1 MKRILALVLAA
12 SLLLSLVVFSAGAEE
27 DKKVLHWFIGGEVT
41 TVDTGKVYDTI
52 SGEAV
57 FLIADPLYRLD
68 ENADPVPNL
77 AVALPEISEDGL
89 TVTVTIRD
97 DAKYVDGT
105 PVKAQDIVYATQ
117 RIFDPAVGS
126 QNSSVADI
134 KNGAAVRA
142 GEVAVEEL
150 GVKALSD
157 TVVEFTLSGADPYI
171 TKKLAD
177 TSYSPIPQAFAEA
190 QGEGYALSAD
200 ALLSAGPFVLS
211 GWTGTEISWSYVKNP
226 NYWDAENVYFDEII
240 YQVVKD
246 QNTALNLYEAGQIDG
261 VNVDSDFIPLYEGQE
276 DLVKINTLRMTNLEF
291 NINSLQGDGSYT
303 PHPVLSNE
311 NIRKAL
317 VYGIDREELCS
328 AVLNGAAAPAV
339 GVIPNG
345 IAASPDGESV
355 KDSFGTLVYTDLEAA
370 QEYFKKGLEE
380 LGVDSVELRLVTSD
394 TDESIKIGTYL
405 QSAYQTNLPGLT
417 INLANVPSSVRFAEM
432 MGYNFDLALGGWTG
446 DYDPTSYPN
455 QFETSYE
462 HNHAK
467 WFSDELT
474 AIINALKN
482 EDGTDFAARWEHLRQ
497 ANQYL
502 VDNAITIPLEQAV
515 KGYLVN
521 TKLQNYITHQLGY
534 SVFDLSRAYFAE

>member
-1 MKRILALVLAA
+1 MKRTLAVILSL
-12 SLLLSLVVFSAGAEE
+12 SLLLGLAAFPASAEE
-27 DKKVLHWFIGGEVT
+27 SKVLHWFIGGELT
-41 TVDTGKVYDTI
+41 TIDTGKVYDTI

-68 ENADPVPNL
+68 ANANPQPNL
-77 AVALPEISEDGL
+77 AVALPEISDDGL

-97 DAKYVDGT
+97 DAKYADGSS
-105 PVKAQDIVYATQ
+105 VKAQDVVYATQ

-126 QNSSVADI
+126 QNSSVAAI
-134 KNGAAVRA
+134 KNGKAIRA
-142 GEVAVEEL
+142 GKAAVEEL

-157 TVVEFTLSGADPYI
+157 TVVEFTLEGADPYI

-177 TSYSPIPQAFAEA
+177 TSYSPIPESFAKA
-190 QGEGYALSAD
+190 QGDNYALSAD
-200 ALLSAGPFVLS
+200 ALLSAGPFILK

-226 NYWDAENVYFDEII
+226 YYWDAENVYFDEII
-240 YQVVKD
+240 YQVIKD
-246 QNTALNLYEAGQIDG
+246 QNTALNLYEAGQLDG
-261 VNVDSDFIPLYEGQE
+261 VNVDSDFIPLYEGQP

-291 NINSLQGDGSYT
+291 NINSLQGDGSYL
-303 PHPVLSNE
+303 PHPILSNE

-317 VYGIDREELCS
+317 MYGIDREELCNE
-328 AVLNGAAAPAV
+328 VLNGAATPAV

-345 IAASPDGESV
+345 IAVSPDEQSV
-355 KDSFGTLVYTDLEAA
+355 KESFGTLVYTDIPAA

-380 LGVDSVELRLVTSD
+380 LGVDKIELRLVTSD
-394 TDESIKIGTYL
+394 NDESIKIGTYL

-467 WFSDELT
+467 WFSEELT
-474 AIINALKN
+474 ALIYALNN
-482 EDGTDFAARWEHLRQ
+482 EDGTDFAARWEHLKQ
-497 ANQYL
+497 ANQHL
-502 VDNAITIPLEQAV
+502 VDNAVTVPLEQAV
-515 KGYLVN
+515 KGYLIN
-521 TKLQNYITHQLGY
+521 TKLTNYVTHQLGY
-534 SVFDLSRAYFAE
+534 SVFDLSRASFAE